1 MSRNGESPRDKDY
14 HRNGNSYW
22 TVTVL
27 GMVTILGMVPI
38 LGMVIV
44 QGMGNIIA
52 MVGVDNM
59 TPYIFSNIIWSSNL
73 EFGTDKQT
81 DKQTD
86 NTILELLRN

>member
-1 MSRNGESPRDKDY
+1 MA
-14 HRNGNSYW
+14 
-22 TVTVL
+22 TVL

-59 TPYIFSNIIWSSNL
+59 TPYIFSNIIWSSYL
-73 EFGTDKQT
+73 EFGKDKQT
-81 DKQTD
+81 NRHPDSTVY
-86 NTILELLRN
+86 TVAP